1 LGVCANSGGFIP
13 LRGLNTLLSR
23 KHLVAFFVLIPISY
37 IFLILFIIVLIMS
50 ILIPNRVVKFLLPNL
65 KPNPLGSF
73 HLGLVL
79 RSFLNLSEHR
89 GTMIRGLLKPSL
101 PNKDTALSILY
112 WGVAPKVFKN
122 HIDLSKLAYNMF
134 SNGVFSFGVFIKN
147 VVIIWFG

>member
-1 LGVCANSGGFIP
+1 
-13 LRGLNTLLSR
+13 
-23 KHLVAFFVLIPISY
+23 
-37 IFLILFIIVLIMS
+37 MS

-65 KPNPLGSF
+65 KLNPLGSF